1 MPARPSPQTDRL
13 VSLIDAIAERPTDGL
28 TLSEIA
34 RHLAVTPATCHPM
47 LASLT
52 SLGWLIRHPT
62 RRTYRLGPALVAVGR
77 AAARGLGVLDV
88 ARPIMGRLRDETGL
102 TCFAMTPGEHHVA
115 IAEVVRAPG
124 PELHRLNV
132 GAQAPITPPLG
143 IGYVPWA
150 AEQTVRRWLDQAD
163 APAARRRMERAID
176 DARRR
181 GFAIEQVTDV
191 ETRLGETLGELDEH
205 LEGLDTLGAGAAAAR
220 LRTLLEEI
228 ATEIGGSS
236 DGGQI
241 DDLDPDRDYR
251 VGAISAPVHDRDGD
265 LVLILSLRGF
275 APRTDG
281 QAVEKTGRLLAEA
294 AAEVT
299 AAIRTVDAPA

>member
-1 MPARPSPQTDRL
+1 MAPRPSPQTERL
-13 VSLIDAIAERPTDGL
+13 VSLVDAIAERPEEGL

-62 RRTYRLGPALVAVGR
+62 RRTYRLGPALVTVGR
-77 AAARGLGVLDV
+77 AAARGLGVLDI
-88 ARPIMGRLRDETGL
+88 ARPVMRRLRDETGY
-102 TCFAMTPGEHHVA
+102 TCFALTPGEHRVA
-115 IAEVVRAPG
+115 IAEVIRAPG
-124 PELHRLNV
+124 PAGPGEVHRSSV

-150 AEQTVRRWLDQAD
+150 DEQTVRRWLDGAD
-163 APAARRRMERAID
+163 GPLARARMERAID
-176 DARRR
+176 NARER
-181 GFAIEQVTDV
+181 GYAIELVTDV

-205 LEGLDTLGAGAAAAR
+205 LEGLATLGAGAAAAR

-228 ATEIGGSS
+228 AAGIGGA

-241 DDLDPDRDYR
+241 DDLEPERDYR
-251 VGAISAPVHDRDGD
+251 VGGISAPVLDRDGD

-281 QAVEKTGRLLAEA
+281 GSLEKTGRLLADA
-294 AAEVT
+294 AKEV
-299 AAIRTVDAPA
+299 AAGI

>member
-1 MPARPSPQTDRL
+1 MAPRPSPQTDRL
-13 VSLIDAIAERPTDGL
+13 VSLVDAIAERPEEGL

-77 AAARGLGVLDV
+77 AAARGLGVLDI
-88 ARPIMGRLRDETGL
+88 ARPVMRRLRDDTEL
-102 TCFAMTPGEHHVA
+102 TCLAMTPGEYHVA
-115 IAEVVRAPG
+115 IAEIVRAPG
-124 PELHRLNV
+124 PELHRINI

-150 AEQTVRRWLDQAD
+150 DEQTVRRWLDGAD
-163 APAARRRMERAID
+163 SPIARGRMERAIAN
-176 DARRR
+176 ARRR
-181 GFAIEQVTDV
+181 GFAIELVTDV

-205 LEGLDTLGAGAAAAR
+205 LEGLDTLGAGASAAR

-228 ATEIGGSS
+228 AAEIGAS

-241 DDLDPDRDYR
+241 DDLEPDREYR

-265 LVLILSLRGF
+265 LTLILSLRGF
-275 APRTDG
+275 AARTDG
-281 QAVEKTGRLLAEA
+281 ATLDKTGRLLADA
-294 AAEVT
+294 AAEV
-299 AAIRTVDAPA
+299 AAAT

>member
-1 MPARPSPQTDRL
+1 MAPRPSPQTDRL
-13 VSLIDAIAERPTDGL
+13 VSLIDAIAERPTEGL

-62 RRTYRLGPALVAVGR
+62 RRTYRLGPALVTVGR

-88 ARPIMGRLRDETGL
+88 ARPVMRRLRDETGL
-102 TCFAMTPGEHHVA
+102 TCFAMTPGERHVA

-124 PELHRLNV
+124 AEPHRPHI

-150 AEQTVRRWLDQAD
+150 DEQTVRRWLDEAD
-163 APAARRRMERAID
+163 GPTARARMEHAIDNARRG
-176 DARRR
+176 
-181 GFAIEQVTDV
+181 GFAIELVTDV
-191 ETRLGETLGELDEH
+191 DTRLGETLGELDEH

-228 ATEIGGSS
+228 AAEIGGS

-241 DDLDPDRDYR
+241 DELEADRDYR
-251 VGAISAPVHDRDGD
+251 VGTISAPVHAPDGD

-281 QAVEKTGRLLAEA
+281 RTLEQTGRLLAKA
-294 AAEVT
+294 AAEV
-299 AAIRTVDAPA
+299 AAAL

>member
-1 MPARPSPQTDRL
+1 MAPRPSPQTDRL
-13 VSLIDAIAERPTDGL
+13 VSLIDAIAERPAEGL

-88 ARPIMGRLRDETGL
+88 ARPVMRRLRDETGL
-102 TCFAMTPGEHHVA
+102 TCFAMTPGERHVA

-124 PELHRLNV
+124 AEPHRPHI

-150 AEQTVRRWLDQAD
+150 DEQTVRRWLDEAD
-163 APAARRRMERAID
+163 EPTARARMEHAIDNARRA
-176 DARRR
+176 
-181 GFAIEQVTDV
+181 GFAIELVTDV

-205 LEGLDTLGAGAAAAR
+205 LEGLDTLGAGASAAR

-228 ATEIGGSS
+228 AAEIGGS

-241 DDLDPDRDYR
+241 DELEADRDYR
-251 VGAISAPVHDRDGD
+251 VGAISAPVHAPDGD

-281 QAVEKTGRLLAEA
+281 RTLERTGRLLAEA
-294 AAEVT
+294 AAEV
-299 AAIRTVDAPA
+299 AAAL